1 VWSMYALSAVSIALD
16 KLANAP
22 VSYGVV
28 VSVRSRL
35 CVLFTCVD
43 RRVMLIAYRCGV
55 EGKLKELTA
64 SLVRTKA

>member
-22 VSYGVV
+22 VSYGVD
-28 VSVRSRL
+28 VSVRSRPRA
-35 CVLFTCVD
+35 LFTCVD
-43 RRVMLIAYRCGV
+43 RRVMLIAYRRGV
-55 EGKLKELTA
+55 EGKLEELTA